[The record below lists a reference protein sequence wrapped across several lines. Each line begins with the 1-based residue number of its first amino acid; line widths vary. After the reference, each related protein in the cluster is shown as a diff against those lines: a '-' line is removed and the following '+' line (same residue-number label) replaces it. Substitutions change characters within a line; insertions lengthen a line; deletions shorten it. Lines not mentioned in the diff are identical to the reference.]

1 MARSVRRAGGAGR
14 ATSYARPVADLTLRQ
29 RFAARVSRS
38 GVFRRFLGPKVFAKA
53 DRWVLYRT
61 KGRLTAAGP
70 PLFPTMVLTT
80 VGARSGEPRRVAL
93 VYLPEGDGALV
104 VASNFGRERHP
115 AWSANLLA
123 HPDVEVAAGGERWSG
138 RARLL
143 DADEKAARWP
153 DLVAHMPAWEGYTK
167 VTTRD
172 LRVFALER
180 A

>member
-1 MARSVRRAGGAGR
+1 M
-14 ATSYARPVADLTLRQ
+14 PELTFRQ

-38 GVFRRFLGPKVFAKA
+38 TVFRRVLGPKVFAKA

-80 VGARSGEPRRVAL
+80 TGARSGEARRVAL
-93 VYLPEGDGALV
+93 VYLPDDDGALV

-115 AWSANLLA
+115 AWSTNLLVN
-123 HPDVEVAAGGERWSG
+123 PEVEVAAGGERWSG

-143 DADEKAARWP
+143 DEAEKAARWL
-153 DLVAHMPAWEGYTK
+153 DLIAHMPAWDGYTK
-167 VTTRD
+167 VTDRD

-180 A
+180 T

>member
-1 MARSVRRAGGAGR
+1 MPELTRRQ
-14 ATSYARPVADLTLRQ
+14 V
-29 RFAARVSRS
+29 FAAWISRS
-38 GVFRRFLGPKVFAKA
+38 TVFRRVLGPKVFAKA

-80 VGARSGEPRRVAL
+80 TGARSGEARRVAL
-93 VYLPEGDGALV
+93 VYLPDGDGALV
-104 VASNFGRERHP
+104 VASNFGREAHP

-123 HPDVEVAAGGERWSG
+123 HPEVEVAAGGERWSG

-143 DADEKAARWP
+143 DRDEKAARWP
-153 DLVAHMPAWEGYTK
+153 DLIAHMPAWDGYTK
-167 VTTRD
+167 VTDRD
-172 LRVFALER
+172 LRVFALDR

>member
-1 MARSVRRAGGAGR
+1 MRRSVGRGGGAPG

-29 RFAARVSRS
+29 RFAARISRS
-38 GVFRRFLGPKVFAKA
+38 GVFRRFLGPKVFAKL
-53 DRWVLYRT
+53 DRWILYRT

-80 VGARSGEPRRVAL
+80 VGARSGESRRVAL
-93 VYLPEGDGALV
+93 VYLPDGDGAMV

-115 AWSANLLA
+115 AWSTNLLA
-123 HPDVEVAAGGERWSG
+123 NAEVEVAAGGERWSG

-143 DADEKAARWP
+143 EAEEKAARWP
-153 DLVAHMPAWEGYTK
+153 ELVAHMPAWDGYTK
-167 VTTRD
+167 VTNRD

>member
-1 MARSVRRAGGAGR
+1 V
-14 ATSYARPVADLTLRQ
+14 PELTRRQ
-29 RFAARVSRS
+29 RFAARISRS
-38 GVFRRFLGPKVFAKA
+38 SVFRRVLGPKVFAKA

-80 VGARSGEPRRVAL
+80 TGARSGEPRRVAL
-93 VYLPEGDGALV
+93 VYLPDGTGGLV
-104 VASNFGRERHP
+104 VASNFGREKHP

-123 HPDVEVAAGGERWSG
+123 HPEVEVAAGGERWAG

-143 DADEKAARWP
+143 DDEEKAVRWP
-153 DLVAHMPAWEGYTK
+153 DLIAHMPAWEGYTK
-167 VTTRD
+167 VTDRD

-180 A
+180 D

>member
-1 MARSVRRAGGAGR
+1 M
-14 ATSYARPVADLTLRQ
+14 
-29 RFAARVSRS
+29 
-38 GVFRRFLGPKVFAKA
+38 FRRVLGPRVFAKA
-53 DRWVLYRT
+53 DRWVLHRT

-80 VGARSGEPRRVAL
+80 TGARSGEPRRVAL
-93 VYLPEGDGALV
+93 VYLPDGDGALV

-115 AWSANLLA
+115 AWSVNLLA
-123 HPDVEVAAGGERWSG
+123 HPEVEVAAGGERWSV

-143 DADEKAARWP
+143 DGAEKATRWP
-153 DLVAHMPAWEGYTK
+153 DLIAHMPAWDGYTK
-167 VTTRD
+167 VTDRD